1 MAQRT
6 NSYAYLILWYLI
18 YYSPARL
25 NLRGELSCG
34 SEGETVNSGWISDVL
49 SPVLNR
55 SLTGRNSLN
64 VESEHGE
71 HSETAVLDLLNLK
84 FSEGIWIVSK
94 SKRIESSTRVD
105 SIKTFSSRTSVHTV
119 SFSSSHKDDLASKD
133 SKNGLSVNKGRVS
146 EVVKSAF
153 SEDLGSS
160 LEPNRLSNRNA
171 RVLSKKFRGN
181 ASKSSKHS
189 PTSVDNFS
197 LTVSSEGVWV
207 SGKSLSIPS
216 VVSREFTG
224 EVGRNGSLRERAEP
238 ESTVRSVPFL
248 ASSTSN
254 LLAGNLL
261 SDLRDAHARLDE
273 LVGDSSSLDKEVS
286 LRGVGEDSTSLLG
299 RDLLARKSAHTA
311 NSAVNHGSRA
321 GDSNTGC
328 NLSVAHGDGADS
340 DEEEGVKSH
349 RSNETNALDIHVDL
363 GYDESVELRIPTI
376 RTFFKPL
383 QVSWEC

>member
-133 SKNGLSVNKGRVS
+133 SKNRLSVNEGRVS
-146 EVVKSAF
+146 KVVKSAL

-171 RVLSKKFRGN
+171 RVLCKKLRSH
-181 ASKSSKHS
+181 ASECSKHS

-216 VVSREFTG
+216 VVSRELTS
-224 EVGRNGSLRERAEP
+224 EVGRNSSLRERAKP

-261 SDLRDAHARLDE
+261 SDLRDAHAGLDK
-273 LVGDSSSLDKEVS
+273 LVGDSTSLNKEVS
-286 LRGVGEDSTSLLG
+286 LRGLGEDSTALLDG
-299 RDLLARKSAHTA
+299 NLLSSKGLNTADSRVDHGSGVADSNSSTDLLRLGGEGHVCNPS
-311 NSAVNHGSRA
+311 SEGAVH
-321 GDSNTGC
+321 
-328 NLSVAHGDGADS
+328 
-340 DEEEGVKSH
+340 SH
-349 RSNETNALDIHVDL
+349 RSSEVLLGGGLLRNVVECGIH
-363 GYDESVELRIPTI
+363 YDCCTG
-376 RTFFKPL
+376 F
-383 QVSWEC
+383 